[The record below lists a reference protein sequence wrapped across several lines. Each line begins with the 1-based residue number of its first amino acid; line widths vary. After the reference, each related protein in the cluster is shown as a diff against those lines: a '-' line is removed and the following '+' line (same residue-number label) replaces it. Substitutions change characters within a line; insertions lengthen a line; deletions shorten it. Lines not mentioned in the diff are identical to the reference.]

1 MARKWNNPPMLALL
15 ISRHLR
21 LSPVFVISNM
31 SVIWDSLAITRR
43 LSRKVTFS
51 ISVNNQRR
59 IRRGFPRKAETKT
72 WMTAD
77 MCTFRTLGTQR
88 RKFGMISTHRFYFQ
102 GCLKHGSL
110 HTATIRQKNI
120 YILLMHF
127 ANSLC
132 FRIFWDGK
140 HDLETV
146 WKWKFCPFL
155 MKSVSFWC
163 VLFSFMQK
171 FLFNPFSVS
180 TSLPNFWHTQVLG
193 REISFFFFSHSQRPY
208 SHKIARSIY

>member
-15 ISRHLR
+15 ISPHLR

-51 ISVNNQRR
+51 ISVNNQRG

-77 MCTFRTLGTQR
+77 MCAF

-102 GCLKHGSL
+102 GSFKHGSL
-110 HTATIRQKNI
+110 HTVTIRQKKNLCI
-120 YILLMHF
+120 YCWCILQILYVSGFFGMG
-127 ANSLC
+127 NTTLRESESKKICL
-132 FRIFWDGK
+132 
-140 HDLETV
+140 
-146 WKWKFCPFL
+146 FL

-193 REISFFFFSHSQRPY
+193 REISFFSHSQRPY